1 MRQGG
6 KEGSGQQA
14 LKRRVCYLLAV
25 ADVVASVNRAVRNW
39 SRWQITFELSQRNFP
54 VLLSNYPGLSA
65 AFRANPIIELLP
77 TSSIFGVSEVP
88 FMNFMNFVNLMN
100 FQMSRCSYSSYWTF
114 KYQRLTLE
122 ALILKSLKLA
132 F

>member
-1 MRQGG
+1 MIRDDARREGG
-6 KEGSGQQA
+6 QRAEL

-25 ADVVASVNRAVRNW
+25 ADVVASVNRAFRNW

-65 AFRANPIIELLP
+65 ALRANPMIELLH

-88 FMNFMNFVNLMN
+88 L
-100 FQMSRCSYSSYWTF
+100 
-114 KYQRLTLE
+114 
-122 ALILKSLKLA
+122 
-132 F
+132 